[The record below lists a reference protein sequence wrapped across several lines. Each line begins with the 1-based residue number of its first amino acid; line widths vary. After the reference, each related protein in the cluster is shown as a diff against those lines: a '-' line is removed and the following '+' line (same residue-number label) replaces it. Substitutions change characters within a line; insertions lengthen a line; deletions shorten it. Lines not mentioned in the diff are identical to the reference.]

1 MRFDSEIDYSG
12 AELAVERPE
21 NADIY
26 FNGEPLDRT
35 PLGYY
40 VDESI
45 KRIALGDIR
54 KGKNT
59 LMMTIPLGKRTNTE
73 WCYIL
78 GDFGVKAMGTE
89 KIITTRPEKLY
100 FGTTTDQGFPFYGHS
115 ITYKCELDLEKDSDI
130 EITVRNYKAQLIR
143 VYIDGEDRGV
153 IAYAPYKLRAYGLA
167 KGHHTVDFK
176 AYASALAEPPRAGV

>member
-1 MRFDSEIDYSG
+1 
-12 AELAVERPE
+12 
-21 NADIY
+21 
-26 FNGEPLDRT
+26 
-35 PLGYY
+35 
-40 VDESI
+40 
-45 KRIALGDIR
+45 
-54 KGKNT
+54 
-59 LMMTIPLGKRTNTE
+59 MMTIPLGKRTNTE

-89 KIITTRPEKLY
+89 KIITARPDKLY

-115 ITYKCELDLEKDSDI
+115 VTYKCELDLDKDSDI
-130 EITVRNYKAQLIR
+130 EITVRHYKAQLIR

-176 AYASALAEPPRAGV
+176 AYGSLVNTFGPLHYCGKNTWIGPDKWFTKGDDFTYEPNLKPFGILSSPEIYIYEKE